1 LTEEDVRKEIEA
13 EMIEA
18 FSDEDVA
25 DQGPSTSKG
34 KRPSK
39 QSSMD
44 QAAKKKKR
52 GLIVLRFIFSLFD

>member
-44 QAAKKKKR
+44 QAAKKKKN
-52 GLIVLRFIFSLFD
+52 VV